1 MNYFSLYIKIFLFF
15 LLYLFSIYFL
25 EIQLFTSNFYI
36 INFILCFLIISFVYY
51 NNMKFNQFYNKFDF
65 LYDKILQ
72 KHKSHKNLNSILESL
87 DEFELFFLNQYSEL
101 DKLKNTRSKFL
112 QDISHELKTP
122 IFLLQGFVDTLIE
135 QDNTNKNEIISKI
148 KKQSNRIENLFLD
161 ILMISM
167 IESEDIKLDI
177 QKIKL
182 SDILTEIYSDF
193 SVRLVDRGDKLII
206 PDSTDINVSIDKEKI
221 LTVFSNL
228 ISNAINYSDS
238 GDVIVTVKKYKNNV
252 NVRVIDHGIGIPE
265 KDFDYIFNRFYR
277 VDKHRSNTSGGT
289 GLGLAIVKHILLAH
303 NIEINIKSTEG
314 LGSEFSFM
322 LPLNNS

>member
-1 MNYFSLYIKIFLFF
+1 
-15 LLYLFSIYFL
+15 
-25 EIQLFTSNFYI
+25 
-36 INFILCFLIISFVYY
+36 
-51 NNMKFNQFYNKFDF
+51 MKFNQFYNKFDF

-72 KHKSHKNLNSILESL
+72 KNKSHKNLNSILESL

-122 IFLLQGFVDTLIE
+122 IFLLQGFIDTLIE
-135 QDNTNKNEIISKI
+135 QDKTNKNEIISKI

-193 SVRLVDRGDKLII
+193 SERLVERGDKLII
-206 PDSTDINVSIDKEKI
+206 PDSTDINVFIDKEKI

-265 KDFDYIFNRFYR
+265 KYFDYIFNRFYR

-314 LGSEFSFM
+314 VGSEFSFM
-322 LPLNNS
+322 LPINNS

>member
-72 KHKSHKNLNSILESL
+72 KNKSHKNLNSILESL

-193 SVRLVDRGDKLII
+193 SERLVERGDKLII

-228 ISNAINYSDS
+228 ISNAINYSDL

-314 LGSEFSFM
+314 VGSEFSFT
-322 LPLNNS
+322 LPINNS

>member
-1 MNYFSLYIKIFLFF
+1 
-15 LLYLFSIYFL
+15 
-25 EIQLFTSNFYI
+25 
-36 INFILCFLIISFVYY
+36 
-51 NNMKFNQFYNKFDF
+51 MKFNQFYNKFDF

-72 KHKSHKNLNSILESL
+72 KNKSHKNLNSILESL

-193 SVRLVDRGDKLII
+193 SERLVERGDKLII

-238 GDVIVTVKKYKNNV
+238 GDVILTVKKYKNNV

-314 LGSEFSFM
+314 VGSEFSFT
-322 LPLNNS
+322 LPINNS

>member
-1 MNYFSLYIKIFLFF
+1 
-15 LLYLFSIYFL
+15 
-25 EIQLFTSNFYI
+25 
-36 INFILCFLIISFVYY
+36 
-51 NNMKFNQFYNKFDF
+51 
-65 LYDKILQ
+65 
-72 KHKSHKNLNSILESL
+72 
-87 DEFELFFLNQYSEL
+87 
-101 DKLKNTRSKFL
+101 
-112 QDISHELKTP
+112 
-122 IFLLQGFVDTLIE
+122 
-135 QDNTNKNEIISKI
+135 
-148 KKQSNRIENLFLD
+148 
-161 ILMISM
+161 MISM

-193 SVRLVDRGDKLII
+193 SERLVERGDKLII

-314 LGSEFSFM
+314 VGSEFSFT
-322 LPLNNS
+322 LPINNS

>member
-1 MNYFSLYIKIFLFF
+1 M
-15 LLYLFSIYFL
+15 YLFSIYFL

-72 KHKSHKNLNSILESL
+72 KNKSHKNLNSILESL

-193 SVRLVDRGDKLII
+193 SERLVERGDKLII

-314 LGSEFSFM
+314 VGSEFSFT
-322 LPLNNS
+322 LPINNS

>member
-72 KHKSHKNLNSILESL
+72 KNKSHKNLNSILESL

-122 IFLLQGFVDTLIE
+122 IFLLQGFIDTLIE
-135 QDNTNKNEIISKI
+135 QDKTNKNEIISKI

-193 SVRLVDRGDKLII
+193 SERLVERGDKLII
-206 PDSTDINVSIDKEKI
+206 PDSTDINVFIDKEKI

-265 KDFDYIFNRFYR
+265 KYFDYIFNRFYR

-314 LGSEFSFM
+314 VGSEFSFM
-322 LPLNNS
+322 LPINNS